1 MKATKIIINTFMIE
15 CPHDDCQG
23 HLLSNINSSYD
34 IEPSELNFHDFMYCG
49 DCAKTV
55 KISKKIVNQVS
66 YV

>member
-15 CPHDDCQG
+15 CPHDGCEG

-34 IEPSELNFHDFMYCG
+34 IEPSELSFHETFYCG
-49 DCAKTV
+49 DCSKCVTV
-55 KISKKIVNQVS
+55 SKKVVNQVS